1 VQPDGSAKEVRYEG
15 LSADARFMRK
25 WVTLYHG
32 EGRPWLA
39 YGRLIHPPKLACATI
54 TYRDRP
60 TPAVFHN
67 AFRSPDGK
75 VAVVLAN
82 ATREP
87 QAVTLSRHGKSLP
100 LTLEPD
106 DVLLVK

>member
-1 VQPDGSAKEVRYEG
+1 
-15 LSADARFMRK
+15 M
-25 WVTLYHG
+25 
-32 EGRPWLA
+32 
-39 YGRLIHPPKLACATI
+39 HPPKLTCATI

-67 AFRSPDGK
+67 AFRSPDGT

-87 QAVTLSRHGKSLP
+87 QAVTLTRRGKSME
-100 LTLEPD
+100 LTLEAD
-106 DVLLVK
+106 GVALVKGAGLPPADRDRPLER